1 MERFLGPA
9 HAVFSMVP
17 RSDRCVGMF
26 LRCRGS
32 RAWILRERRRFA
44 GRSLVTIASTKY
56 DIAVDA
62 SGKMYV
68 VDSQAS
74 SSGAG
79 SIDVFAANPSG
90 FLDVAPLATI
100 AGPNTGLVGPGF
112 LALDRSGRIYVTD
125 PSLASIFVFPANPV
139 GTLDG
144 VWREASGP
152 RVPRGA
158 RGLLAVPPRR
168 RRDRG
173 SRRARSTGY
182 LRRRVRGVRR
192 SRGRNREET
201 ASRSRCRRT

>member
-1 MERFLGPA
+1 MLSF
-9 HAVFSMVP
+9 
-17 RSDRCVGMF
+17 
-26 LRCRGS
+26 
-32 RAWILRERRRFA
+32 
-44 GRSLVTIASTKY
+44 TIASTKY

-112 LALDRSGRIYVTD
+112 LALDQSGRIYVTD

-139 GTLDG
+139 GTLD
-144 VWREASGP
+144 EAPIAKIAG
-152 RVPRGA
+152 GNT
-158 RGLLAVPPRR
+158 GLLAPYGIAVP
-168 RRDRG
+168 
-173 SRRARSTGY
+173 
-182 LRRRVRGVRR
+182 
-192 SRGRNREET
+192 
-201 ASRSRCRRT
+201 